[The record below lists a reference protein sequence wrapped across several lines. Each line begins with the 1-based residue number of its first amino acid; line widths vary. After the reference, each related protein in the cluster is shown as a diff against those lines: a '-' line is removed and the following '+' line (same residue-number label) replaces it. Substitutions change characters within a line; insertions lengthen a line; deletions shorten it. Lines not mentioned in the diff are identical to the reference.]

1 VRKSRTAS
9 APGTGDIGDEAGPHG
24 RRRGT
29 GRHARTAMLAP
40 MIATLALLTLYP
52 FFANVWYSVRAM
64 DLTQPFKTGFV
75 GLRNFE
81 IMVFSAGFVK
91 SLTLTVVFVVVA
103 LVLELVIGFLVAL
116 ALWRP
121 LKGSRIFTT
130 ILILPFGLT
139 PVALA
144 LAWRLLFNPSGG
156 GINVLM
162 ASLGLPPLDWT
173 ASQELALPSLIIVDI
188 WQWTP
193 FVILI
198 LLAGLVAL
206 PKEAFEAAAVE
217 GAGFWRSVYHV
228 ALPLLRPLILV
239 IVLFRGIDL
248 FRTFDTFW
256 VITAGGPGNATET
269 LNILLYRTAFQ
280 NLNFG
285 RAAALALVMLV
296 IVIVV
301 TTPIVKQLV
310 APRDRR

>member
-1 VRKSRTAS
+1 MRKSHAAH
-9 APGTGDIGDEAGPHG
+9 APGTHDIEDVPASG

-40 MIATLALLTLYP
+40 MVATLALLTLYP

-91 SLTLTVVFVVVA
+91 SLTLTVIFVVVA
-103 LVLELVIGFLVAL
+103 LALELILGFLVAL

>member
-1 VRKSRTAS
+1 VRNSP
-9 APGTGDIGDEAGPHG
+9 PGTLDLVDGDTPRGHRG
-24 RRRGT
+24 RGQ
-29 GRHARTAMLAP
+29 HARKAMLAP
-40 MIATLALLTLYP
+40 MVLTLALLTLYP

-75 GLRNFE
+75 GWRNFE
-81 IMVFSAGFVK
+81 VMVLSPTFVK
-91 SLTLTVVFVVVA
+91 SLTITVIFVVVA
-103 LVLELVIGFLVAL
+103 LALELILGFLVAL
-116 ALWRP
+116 SLWRP

-144 LAWRLLFNPSGG
+144 LAWRLLLNPAGG

-162 ASLGLPPLDWT
+162 ASLGLPTLDWT

-217 GAGFWRSVYHV
+217 GAGFWRSVFHV

>member
-1 VRKSRTAS
+1 MPNDQP
-9 APGTGDIGDEAGPHG
+9 APGPAGNQERSDRARASRRDPG
-24 RRRGT
+24 RY
-29 GRHARTAMLAP
+29 APAAMLAP
-40 MIATLALLTLYP
+40 MVLVLAGLTLYP
-52 FFANVWYSVRAM
+52 FLANLWYSVHAM
-64 DLTQPFKTGFV
+64 DLTQPFKKGFV
-75 GLRNFE
+75 GFANF
-81 IMVFSAGFVK
+81 K
-91 SLTLTVVFVVVA
+91 SVLSSSSFGNALTLTAIFVVVA
-103 LVLELVIGFLVAL
+103 LALELVLGFLVAL

-121 LKGSRIFTT
+121 LGGSRIFTT

-144 LAWRLLFNPSGG
+144 LAWRLLFNASGG
-156 GINVLM
+156 GINVLF

-173 ASQELALPSLIIVDI
+173 ASQQLAMPSLILVDV

-206 PKEAFEAAAVE
+206 PKEAFEAAAME
-217 GAGFWRSVYHV
+217 GAGFWRSVLHV

-239 IVLFRGIDL
+239 VVLFRGIDL

-285 RAAALALVMLV
+285 RAAALALIMLAIALV
-296 IVIVV
+296 ISQPITKRVV
-301 TTPIVKQLV
+301 
-310 APRDRR
+310 AARDRR

>member
-1 VRKSRTAS
+1 MRKSQSAS
-9 APGTGDIGDEAGPHG
+9 APGTEDIEDVPPPG

-40 MIATLALLTLYP
+40 IVATLALLTLYP

-91 SLTLTVVFVVVA
+91 SLTLTVIFVVVA
-103 LVLELVIGFLVAL
+103 LALELIIGFLVAL